1 MNDQTLVTDKW
12 RAAYAAR
19 RLAEFTSR
27 CRERGLAITP
37 QRVAVMR
44 VLVASGDHPRA
55 ETVFAKLRKEYPN
68 ISLATVH
75 RTLET
80 LCAIGEARKVTPLH
94 DSARYDGNTAPHHHL
109 VCVRCRKIRDID
121 VPEFNDLLHGRQS
134 LGEFQLLGCAVEV
147 QALCGECRR
156 AANSGVRTP
165 NSRGQTHNLKQ
176 RITREGETLWRKH

>member
-94 DSARYDGNTAPHHHL
+94 DSARYDGNTAPHHHV
-109 VCVRCRKIRDID
+109 VCVRCRKIRDIEM
-121 VPEFNDLLHGRQS
+121 PEFSDLLHGRQT
-134 LGEFQLLGCAVEV
+134 LGGFQLLGCSVEV
-147 QALCGECRR
+147 HALCRECRS
-156 AANSGVRTP
+156 AAA
-165 NSRGQTHNLKQ
+165 K
-176 RITREGETLWRKH
+176 EA

>member
-94 DSARYDGNTAPHHHL
+94 DSARYDGNTAPHHHV
-109 VCVRCRKIRDID
+109 VCVGCRRIRDIEIPG
-121 VPEFNDLLHGRQS
+121 VERLLDGRNE
-134 LGEFQLLGCAVEV
+134 LGEVRLLGCSVAGH
-147 QALCGECRR
+147 ALCAQCQRR
-156 AANSGVRTP
+156 RNHRRQKIKG
-165 NSRGQTHNLKQ
+165 NN
-176 RITREGETLWRKH
+176 